1 MDDRQD
7 HERMLAVRDGHLDS
21 LAAIFERHHVRLYNF
36 FLKMTGDP
44 HASEDLVQD
53 TFHRI
58 LKSRHTYR
66 DDSRFTTW
74 MFAVARSA
82 CLTHWRK
89 NKHTK
94 DLVQLDEVIK
104 DRRPGPAERLEKQ
117 QEIGRI
123 RRALSGLSEE
133 KREAI
138 VLSRFEDMNY
148 EQISEIAGCA
158 VGTIKARVHR
168 ALKDLSRIYEE
179 MGNDVQR
186 LSEASD

>member
-7 HERMLAVRDGHLDS
+7 HERMLAVRDGNLDS
-21 LAAIFERHHVRLYNF
+21 LAAIFERHNVRLYNF
-36 FLKMTGDP
+36 FLKMTSDP

-89 NKHTK
+89 HKRAK
-94 DLVQLDEVIK
+94 DMVLLDEVME
-104 DRRPGPAERLEKQ
+104 DGAPGPGEQLEKK
-117 QEIGRI
+117 QEMERI
-123 RRALSGLSEE
+123 RVALTGLSEE
-133 KREAI
+133 KREAL
-138 VLSRFEDMNY
+138 VLSRFENMNY
-148 EQISEIAGCA
+148 EEIATIAGCA

-168 ALKDLSRIYEE
+168 ALKDLSRIYRE
-179 MGNDVQR
+179 MGNDLR
-186 LSEASD
+186 TLPEASD